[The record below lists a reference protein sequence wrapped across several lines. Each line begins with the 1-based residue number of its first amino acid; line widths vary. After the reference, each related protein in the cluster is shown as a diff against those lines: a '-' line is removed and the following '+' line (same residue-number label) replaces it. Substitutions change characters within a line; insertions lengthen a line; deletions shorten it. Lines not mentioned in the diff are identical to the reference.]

1 MPPPDDQRTDER
13 PPGASVP
20 PRPATPG
27 RVAVPAEPATQ
38 RRAVAALLLSL
49 LSLMGLLSLN
59 YLQRG
64 IYLVA
69 YALLAGVM
77 AVFLAVTSLI
87 RARRSRTRLPRG
99 SVVATV
105 IAAVGIVLSTA
116 MLLAFAVF
124 GPQLKAYGRCL
135 GAATTSADRQACQ
148 TQLIHAVNRELST
161 LRTTGSR

>member
-49 LSLMGLLSLN
+49 LSLMGLLSLD

-77 AVFLAVTSLI
+77 AVFLAVTSLT
-87 RARRSRTRLPRG
+87 RARRSRTKLPRG